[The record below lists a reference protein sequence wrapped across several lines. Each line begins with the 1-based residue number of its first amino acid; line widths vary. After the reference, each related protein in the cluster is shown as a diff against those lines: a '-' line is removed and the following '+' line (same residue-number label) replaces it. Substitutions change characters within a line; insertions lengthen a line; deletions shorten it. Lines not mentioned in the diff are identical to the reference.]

1 VRINVAQPL
10 SIRLTRNTVL
20 LALLLGILL
29 NLFQVTVDYFHAR
42 ESMDEDI
49 QALMDISHS
58 PASQIAYN
66 IDTRLAQELLEG
78 LLRHPA
84 IVKARIVDP
93 DKQVLASRSRPMS
106 HSPYRLLSDMLFGA
120 SKTYSEHLRVP
131 QLSRIDLGR
140 LTVTIDTYYF
150 GNAFLQRAA
159 STIVSGFV
167 KSLILAVILLFLFYV
182 MLTKPLISVIQS
194 LRQVD
199 TEAPEKA
206 RLQVPGGHQ
215 SDEIGQLVLIT
226 NDHLHKIEENLQK
239 LRRAEGQLKQYS
251 EELEQIVEERTREI
265 SDKNDALQRGNRA
278 LLHAKEDA
286 MRRARSR
293 ANFLASMSHE
303 IRTPLNGL
311 LGMIGLAM
319 DEEDTPA
326 QRNRLQIALSAGEN
340 LLGLLNDI
348 LDISKVEAGKLILER
363 IPLSPRHMAE
373 QVATLLAQQ
382 ARKKNVNLVLDI
394 APDLP
399 ERLLGDPTRI
409 QQILTNLVGNAIKF
423 THSGHVTIRL
433 AYQAHQ
439 LEISVTD
446 TGIGISDESLDYIF
460 SPFSQADTA
469 TTRRFGGTGLGL
481 ALCRQ
486 LVNRMRGTISVDSK
500 VNQGT
505 SFHVLLPLPE
515 GEVPAASEGFPT
527 AISGRRVQLVMNA
540 ENPHRDPLIR
550 QLQHWGMVV
559 EAGSATNPKDH
570 HPDILLV
577 DSANLGAAD
586 DSGANCPV
594 LLVGDQFAG
603 DTASQRLTVP
613 IELPLQREQLQ
624 LAIAHALNLPERF
637 RPEPRAETLEMSR
650 FLGLKVLLVED
661 NRVNQIVASGML
673 RKLGCEVDLAENGE
687 RALIALDNH
696 HYDLV
701 LMDCQMPVM
710 DGFEATRQI
719 RSRPKLASL
728 PVVAVTANV
737 MQGDRERCLAAG
749 MNDYITKPYNKDTLR
764 DTIARWVG
772 TPLEAQQPS

>member
-1 VRINVAQPL
+1 MRIKLPQRL

-20 LALLLGILL
+20 LALFLGILL

-42 ESMDEDI
+42 QSMDQDI
-49 QALMDISHS
+49 SALMDISRS

-66 IDTRLAQELLEG
+66 IDTRLAEELLEG

-84 IVKARIVDP
+84 IIKARIVDP
-93 DKQVLASRSRPMS
+93 DGRVLASRSRPMS
-106 HSPYRLLSDMLFGA
+106 HSSYRWVSDMLFGD
-120 SKTYSEHLRVP
+120 SKSYSEELRVP
-131 QLSRIDLGR
+131 QLSRIDLGH
-140 LTVTIDTYYF
+140 LSITIDTYYF

-159 STIVSGFV
+159 YTIFSGFV

-199 TEAPEKA
+199 TEAPEKV

-215 SDEIGQLVLIT
+215 SDEIGVLVRIT
-226 NDHLHKIEENLQK
+226 NEHLHKIEESLQK
-239 LRRAEGQLKQYS
+239 LRGAEGQLKQYS
-251 EELEQIVEERTREI
+251 EELEQIVEDRTREI

-311 LGMIGLAM
+311 LGMISLAM
-319 DEEDTPA
+319 DEEQAPA

-363 IPLSPRHMAE
+363 IPLSPRHLAE
-373 QVATLLAQQ
+373 QVATLLVQQ
-382 ARKKNVNLVLDI
+382 ARKKKVELVLDI

-399 ERLLGDPTRI
+399 ERLVGDPTRL

-423 THSGHVTIRL
+423 THSGHVTLKL
-433 AYQAHQ
+433 AYHAHQ

-446 TGIGISDESLDYIF
+446 TGIGISDESLEHIF

-486 LVNRMRGTISVDSK
+486 LVNRMRGTISVDSQ
-500 VNQGT
+500 VNRGT

-515 GEVPAASEGFPT
+515 SELPTIAEGFPS
-527 AISGRRVQLVMNA
+527 AITGRRVQLVMSA
-540 ENPHRDPLIR
+540 ENPHREPLLN
-550 QLQHWGMVV
+550 QLRHWHMEVETGPATSGEAMPPDLMVV
-559 EAGSATNPKDH
+559 
-570 HPDILLV
+570 DIAHV
-577 DSANLGAAD
+577 GAAE
-586 DSGANCPV
+586 DSGADYPV
-594 LLVGDQFAG
+594 LLVGDQVDGGAN
-603 DTASQRLTVP
+603 RPMLPV
-613 IELPLQREQLQ
+613 ELPLRREQLQ
-624 LAIAHALNLPERF
+624 LAIARAMDLPEQF
-637 RPEPRAETLEMSR
+637 RPEPHTEGVEMSR
-650 FLGLKVLLVED
+650 FPGLKVLLVED

-687 RALIALDNH
+687 RALLALDNH

-701 LMDCQMPVM
+701 LMDCQMPIM
-710 DGFEATRQI
+710 DGFEATRHI
-719 RSRPKLASL
+719 RSRPELGAV
-728 PVVAVTANV
+728 PIIAVTANV
-737 MQGDRERCLAAG
+737 MQGDRERCLASG

-764 DTIARWVG
+764 ETISRWVEA
-772 TPLEAQQPS
+772 PLEAQQPS